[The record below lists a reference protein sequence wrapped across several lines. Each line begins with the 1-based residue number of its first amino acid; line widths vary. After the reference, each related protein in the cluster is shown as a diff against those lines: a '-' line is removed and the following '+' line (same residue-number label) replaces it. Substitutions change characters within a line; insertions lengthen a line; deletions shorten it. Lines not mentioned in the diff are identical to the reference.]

1 MFYFRAMG
9 GVEVRYVDVME
20 FLLGK
25 KLIYN
30 ININICRR
38 RGRHNKAKVSN
49 LFEICRYFD

>member
-1 MFYFRAMG
+1 M
-9 GVEVRYVDVME
+9 EVRYVDVME

-38 RGRHNKAKVSN
+38 RGQCSKAKVSG